1 MWNHTSTRKANQL
14 NNRNRNHRHENK
26 DFFDSLDLTQETKN
40 ERKLQNQN
48 IIKNHREKNFGEW
61 SKHLDY
67 LMAAD
72 NNEQDDDGVDNLLKF
87 VKQRSE

>member
-1 MWNHTSTRKANQL
+1 MWNHTPTRKANQL
-14 NNRNRNHRHENK
+14 NRNRNHEHENK

-48 IIKNHREKNFGEW
+48 IINHKEKNFGEW

-72 NNEQDDDGVDNLLKF
+72 NNEQDDDDVDNLLKF